1 MTENNIGERI
11 RERRIQL
18 GLSQEELAERVGYNS
33 RTTINKIEKSTR
45 GMPQPKITKFA
56 KALDT
61 TEVYLL
67 GVVDD
72 PEWRMPAPEADY
84 VMHLNSGEAVLI
96 ETYRMADDD
105 KKRLVAYVLG
115 LQDK

>member
-1 MTENNIGERI
+1 
-11 RERRIQL
+11 
-18 GLSQEELAERVGYNS
+18 
-33 RTTINKIEKSTR
+33 
-45 GMPQPKITKFA
+45 
-56 KALDT
+56 
-61 TEVYLL
+61 
-67 GVVDD
+67 
-72 PEWRMPAPEADY
+72 MPAPEADY